1 MKTPDIRLALLPIV
15 PVLALV
21 LVLVGADASDGGPTR
36 FDESTATT
44 LTEKESAM
52 QVEYLEIVTP
62 DVDATC
68 AMFEKIHGVAFA
80 KADPAIGNARTADL
94 KNGGRIG
101 VRAPM
106 HDAETPVVRPYL
118 RVKDAE
124 AAVASATEAGAEIM
138 MGVTEIPGE
147 GKFAIFML
155 GGIQH
160 AVWQR

>member
-1 MKTPDIRLALLPIV
+1 MKSLDTRWIFLLAVPVAALALL
-15 PVLALV
+15 
-21 LVLVGADASDGGPTR
+21 GARASDGGPALP
-36 FDESTATT
+36 DETTATSSS
-44 LTEKESAM
+44 EKERAM

-68 AMFEKIHGVAFA
+68 AMLEKIHGVSFA
-80 KADPAIGNARTADL
+80 KAHPALGDARTADL

-118 RVKDAE
+118 QVKDAE
-124 AAVASATEAGAEIM
+124 AAVAAAAEAGAEVM
-138 MGVTEIPGE
+138 MGATDIPGE
-147 GKFAIFML
+147 GKFAIFGL

>member
-1 MKTPDIRLALLPIV
+1 MKSLDIRLLFLVFV
-15 PVLALV
+15 PVFALV
-21 LVLVGADASDGGPTR
+21 LLAAGVSDGGPALP
-36 FDESTATT
+36 DETTAMTSS
-44 LTEKESAM
+44 EKEHSM
-52 QVEYLEIVTP
+52 TVEYLEIVTP

-68 AMFEKIHGVAFA
+68 AMLEKIHGVSFA
-80 KADPAIGNARTADL
+80 KANPALGNARAADL

-118 RVKDAE
+118 HVEDAA
-124 AAVASATEAGAEIM
+124 AAVAAAAEAGAEVM
-138 MGVTEIPGE
+138 MGATDIPGE
-147 GKFAIFML
+147 GKFAIFGL